1 MWYNRPNR
9 FGGARNEGKGL
20 LPRNLDFGEL
30 AAAIGT
36 RLRSIVVFRLRA
48 MRPYK
53 VNRYLEGI
61 RTEGGFCEPR

>member
-9 FGGARNEGKGL
+9 FGGAGNEGKGL

-36 RLRSIVVFRLRA
+36 RLRSIVVFRLRV
-48 MRPYK
+48 MHPD
-53 VNRYLEGI
+53 
-61 RTEGGFCEPR
+61 